1 MGISAY
7 RALKL
12 PTYNKLNLFVFLPHA
27 RGTLL
32 ATGLANTN
40 QRSPDM
46 RARPY
51 TFALLAALAG
61 LLLLATPVE
70 ANSRIKDI
78 TDVEGVRENQ
88 LVGYGLVVGLDGSGD
103 SLRNAAFT
111 RQSLSAM
118 LERFDVNTRDATL
131 NTRNTAAVI
140 ITAHLPAFATQGSR
154 ADVTVSAIGDA
165 DSLQGGTLIATAL
178 IGADGQVY
186 AVAQGQVAV
195 GGFQAQGDAASV
207 TRGVPTSGRIANGA
221 LIERELRF
229 DLANRSAIRL
239 ALRNPDFTTATRTA
253 DSINAYLGTDAAR
266 AADPA
271 TVVLTRPDFYTGD
284 MVALLSEIEQLRVEP
299 DLPARVVIDEATG
312 TIVMGENVRVST
324 VAIAQGNLTIS
335 VTESPIASQP
345 NPFARE
351 GETEV
356 LPRTN
361 VQVTEDAA
369 QLGVLDTGVSLSDL
383 VDGLNALGVSPRD
396 MIAILQS
403 IKAAGALQAEIE
415 VL

>member
-1 MGISAY
+1 
-7 RALKL
+7 
-12 PTYNKLNLFVFLPHA
+12 
-27 RGTLL
+27 
-32 ATGLANTN
+32 
-40 QRSPDM
+40 M

-51 TFALLAALAG
+51 TFAILAALAG